1 MSERFQL
8 AGVRV
13 HRICRYKSHNAKSI
27 LKVSEMHALDMQMI
41 SVPEKTLTVFKLSPG
56 PSDWKPCEKLGK
68 WYEVS
73 ISCTQLNDMLE
84 ENQKLELSEETR
96 WEAKDLLDADVARS
110 LYLPACE
117 MLKKMDGIGQHNHNG
132 LDIRSAVSST
142 VSQVSQTTTEKFW

>member
-13 HRICRYKSHNAKSI
+13 HCICRYKSHNAKSI
-27 LKVSEMHALDMQMI
+27 LNISEIHALDIQMR

-56 PSDWKPCEKLGK
+56 PSDRKPCEKLGK

-73 ISCTQLNDMLE
+73 ISCDKLNDVLE
-84 ENQKLELSEETR
+84 QNEKLELGEETR
-96 WEAKDLLDADVARS
+96 WEAKDLLDTDVARS

-142 VSQVSQTTTEKFW
+142 VSQVSQATKEQFW